1 MAENLVLKKWIE
13 PYVLLETLKKHYQMK
28 DYTFDGWTK
37 NEVKKEF
44 FKALEKPCTL
54 GLFMKNVNKFYLFSE
69 VKDLD
74 ILQIFGLA
82 ETDFS
87 SENSA
92 VEALNLVDM
101 GKAEAAFINVL

>member
-1 MAENLVLKKWIE
+1 MTGNLVLKKWIE
-13 PYVLLETLKKHYQMK
+13 PYVLLETLKKQYQMK

-54 GLFMKNVNKFYLFSE
+54 GLYMKNVNKFYLFSE

-74 ILQIFGLA
+74 IFEFLGLA
-82 ETDFS
+82 ETNFS
-87 SENSA
+87 AESSA
-92 VEALNLVDM
+92 DDALNLVDV
-101 GKAEAAFINVL
+101 GKAEAAFINIL